1 MLRPFCV
8 VKLGDHSILVL
19 TLKDG
24 RRGGGGRGGRGED
37 RTHTDTFMKKAPYEW

>member
-8 VKLGDHSILVL
+8 VKLGDHSVLVL

-24 RRGGGGRGGRGED
+24 RRGGEGEGKWLRKEGED
-37 RTHTDTFMKKAPYEW
+37 H